1 MLHTVEQL
9 IARINVMHDKAIE
22 LHRVRNEFSE
32 ISGKTYD
39 HVRAKALVEDIQELA
54 FGIANDKEGKEILTE
69 MEYKKLTKDKNNEN

>member
-39 HVRAKALVEDIQELA
+39 HVRAKALVEEYTRTCLWNCKRQRGQRNSNGNGIQ
-54 FGIANDKEGKEILTE
+54 KV
-69 MEYKKLTKDKNNEN
+69 NERQKQ

>member
-9 IARINVMHDKAIE
+9 ISRINVMHDKAIE

-32 ISGKTYD
+32 LSGKKYD
-39 HVRAKALVEDIQELA
+39 HVRAQALIEDIQELA

-69 MEYKKLTKDKNNEN
+69 MDYKNLVKDKSNED